1 MPPTSSTLTCW
12 AIVVSAA
19 ILPIGCRSGGQIS
32 DVRYNRLS
40 HDYVNAQNQPAYAT
54 SVANPVAPQY
64 SGRHSVEEYLQL
76 GMGQNPEIQ
85 EARLMVE
92 SLANR
97 VPQAASLPDPLLGA
111 TAYPAPIQT
120 AAGEQDF
127 ALSLN
132 QKIPWRGKLA
142 TRAAVA
148 EQDVNSAR
156 ANLAAVELK
165 VAEQIKNAYFQ
176 LYFIQQ
182 AIAITK
188 DDQKQLEL
196 IGEVVEQMYRVK
208 REVTQQDVLQVQ
220 VALARIDSELVDF
233 QQQKESAQAKLAR
246 LLHLSPET
254 KPEAL
259 DRLPSEQIVQDIQQL
274 YELAIEARPELH
286 AQLSAIE
293 KDRQSAC
300 LAELE
305 NYPDLTFGF
314 NWIATSSDGISPV
327 ANGDDALMLTV
338 GMNLPV
344 YKKRIDAGVR
354 EAQTR
359 ALASTRKYDR
369 LKDETMEGV
378 ADLFAKIKSQQ
389 ENLRLFRNDIIPK
402 QKLTL
407 EQSIDDYQVGKV
419 DFLQMI
425 ENWRQLLRFHIAEK
439 RFETDLQQSLA
450 SLARQIGSF
459 ELPMGAS
466 QPAIEPL
473 EGGAQK
479 EAKDNEA
486 ENEN

>member
-1 MPPTSSTLTCW
+1 
-12 AIVVSAA
+12 
-19 ILPIGCRSGGQIS
+19 
-32 DVRYNRLS
+32 
-40 HDYVNAQNQPAYAT
+40 
-54 SVANPVAPQY
+54 
-64 SGRHSVEEYLQL
+64 
-76 GMGQNPEIQ
+76 
-85 EARLMVE
+85 MVE

-97 VPQAASLPDPLLGA
+97 VPQAAALPDPMLGA
-111 TAYPAPIQT
+111 TAFPAPVQT

-127 ALSLN
+127 ALSMN

-148 EQDVNSAR
+148 QQDVHAAR

-220 VALARIDSELVDF
+220 VAQARLDSELLNLE
-233 QQQKESAQAKLAR
+233 QQQASAQAKLAR
-246 LLHLSPET
+246 LLHLPPES

-259 DRLPSEQIVQDIQQL
+259 DSLPTEQVVHDIQQ
-274 YELAIEARPELH
+274 YYALAIEARPELQ
-286 AQLSAIE
+286 AQLSAVE

-305 NYPDLTFGF
+305 NYPDLTLGF
-314 NWIATSSDGISPV
+314 NWIATSRDGISPV
-327 ANGDDALMLTV
+327 ANGDDAFLLTL
-338 GMNLPV
+338 GMNLPI

-359 ALASTRKYDR
+359 ALANSRKYDR
-369 LKDETMEGV
+369 LKDETLEGV

-389 ENLRLFRNDIIPK
+389 ENLRLFRDEIIPK

-407 EQSIDDYQVGKV
+407 EQLIDDYQVGKV

-425 ENWRQLLRFHIAEK
+425 DNWRQLLQFQIAER
-439 RFETDLQQSLA
+439 RFETDLHQTLA

-459 ELPMGAS
+459 ELPADGNL
-466 QPAIEPL
+466 P
-473 EGGAQK
+473 
-479 EAKDNEA
+479 
-486 ENEN
+486 

>member
-1 MPPTSSTLTCW
+1 M
-12 AIVVSAA
+12 VSVTFGS
-19 ILPIGCRSGGQIS
+19 IGCRSGGHTN

-40 HDYVNAQNQPAYAT
+40 RDYVSAQSQPANGFSAAT
-54 SVANPVAPQY
+54 PAAPQF
-64 SGRHSVEEYLQL
+64 SGAHSIEEYLQL
-76 GMGQNPEIQ
+76 GLTQNPEIQ

-97 VPQAASLPDPLLGA
+97 VPQAASLPDPMLNA
-111 TAYPAPIQT
+111 TAFPSPVQT
-120 AAGEQDF
+120 AAGQQDF
-127 ALSLN
+127 ALSMN
-132 QKIPWRGKLA
+132 QKVPWRGKLA

-220 VALARIDSELVDF
+220 VAQARLDSELVNFD
-233 QQQKESAQAKLAR
+233 QQKESAQARLAR

-254 KPEAL
+254 KPEAF
-259 DRLPSEQIVQDIQQL
+259 DSLPPEQIVQDIQRY

-286 AQLSAIE
+286 AQLSVIE
-293 KDRQSAC
+293 KDRRSAS

-305 NYPDLTFGF
+305 NYPDLTLGF
-314 NWIATSSDGISPV
+314 NWISTSSSGISPV
-327 ANGDDALMLTV
+327 ANGDDAFMLTL

-359 ALASTRKYDR
+359 ALANTRKYDR

-402 QKLTL
+402 QNLTL

-419 DFLQMI
+419 DFLQLI

-439 RFETDLQQSLA
+439 RFETDLHQSLA
-450 SLARQIGSF
+450 ALARQIGSF
-459 ELPMGAS
+459 ELTTGVT
-466 QPAIEPL
+466 QPAVGPVDLNDDAES
-473 EGGAQK
+473 EQN
-479 EAKDNEA
+479 AKDDGANDG
-486 ENEN
+486 N

>member
-1 MPPTSSTLTCW
+1 MS
-12 AIVVSAA
+12 
-19 ILPIGCRSGGQIS
+19 R
-32 DVRYNRLS
+32 
-40 HDYVNAQNQPAYAT
+40 DYVNAQRQP
-54 SVANPVAPQY
+54 SVASSAASPIAPQY
-64 SGRHSVEEYLQL
+64 SGPHSVEEYLQL
-76 GMGQNPEIQ
+76 GLTQNPEIQ

-92 SLANR
+92 SLAYR

-111 TAYPAPIQT
+111 TAFPSSVQT
-120 AAGEQDF
+120 AAGQQDF
-127 ALSLN
+127 ALSMN
-132 QKIPWRGKLA
+132 QKVPWRGKLA
-142 TRAAVA
+142 TRASVA
-148 EQDVNSAR
+148 EQEVNSAR

-165 VAEQIKNAYFQ
+165 VAEQIKTTYFQ
-176 LYFIQQ
+176 LYFFQQ
-182 AIAITK
+182 AIAITQ
-188 DDQKQLEL
+188 DDQQQLEL

-208 REVTQQDVLQVQ
+208 REVTQQDVLQAQ
-220 VALARIDSELVDF
+220 VALAQLDSELANL

-254 KPEAL
+254 KPEAF
-259 DRLPSEQIVQDIQQL
+259 DHLPPEQAVQDIQQF

-293 KDRQSAC
+293 KDRKSAC

-314 NWIATSSDGISPV
+314 NWIATSSNGISPV
-327 ANGDDALMLTV
+327 ANGDDAFMLTL

-359 ALASTRKYDR
+359 ALANTRKYDR
-369 LKDETMEGV
+369 LKDETMESV

-419 DFLQMI
+419 DFLQLI
-425 ENWRQLLRFHIAEK
+425 ENWRTLLRFHIAEK
-439 RFETDLQQSLA
+439 RFETDLQQSMA
-450 SLARQIGSF
+450 ALARQIGSF
-459 ELPMGAS
+459 QLPGEDSRPPETNRNQADDG
-466 QPAIEPL
+466 QDATPKQDTVDQ
-473 EGGAQK
+473 G
-479 EAKDNEA
+479 AKDGN
-486 ENEN
+486 